1 MKKLLLLSIAFFT
14 LTLPAQKTWQTT
26 EPVEQISIRSNQLP
40 IVAQTFINTLF
51 PSIAIKSAIRDI
63 ADDEYDVTM
72 TNGYEMIF
80 DNEGYWLE
88 IDAPDNA
95 MFPCGII
102 EQIVETDVFI
112 SLLEN
117 EIAADP
123 IACYVKS
130 VAYIPNYGYV
140 ILYSLPNRE
149 EENIIIDTDGNIWG
163 WH

>member
-14 LTLPAQKTWQTT
+14 LTLPAQKTWHTT

-40 IVAQTFINTLF
+40 IEAQTFINTLF

-117 EIAADP
+117 EIATDP

-130 VAYIPNYGYV
+130 VAYIPDYGYV

-149 EENIIIDTDGNIWG
+149 EENSIIDTDGNIWD
-163 WH
+163 WP

>member
-40 IVAQTFINTLF
+40 IEAQTFINTLF

-63 ADDEYDVTM
+63 ADNEYDVTM

-112 SLLEN
+112 ALLEKK
-117 EIAADP
+117 ISTGP
-123 IACYVKS
+123 IAYHLKS
-130 VAYIPNYGYV
+130 IVYIPEYGYV
-140 ILYSLPNRE
+140 FQYSLPNHDE
-149 EENIIIDTDGNIWG
+149 DNIIIDTDGNIWN